1 MDYQDGKVTIQINYQ
16 HITIILPTIPYR
28 HLNSIICD
36 DMVERTNSGKWN
48 INNLLAKVNSYWT
61 TYGLQKYCKVV
72 FRSYL
77 ELKDNPTV
85 INNRKTRIHDCIYLG
100 PTQNLKGNYM
110 VFIIYTGRVQNR
122 INIIPMVVPS

>member
-61 TYGLQKYCKVV
+61 TYGLQNTA
-72 FRSYL
+72 R
-77 ELKDNPTV
+77 
-85 INNRKTRIHDCIYLG
+85 
-100 PTQNLKGNYM
+100 
-110 VFIIYTGRVQNR
+110 
-122 INIIPMVVPS
+122 